1 MILLISLLFW
11 NYWHVQENDMESIAM
26 KHAVIVN
33 TKLVTHYLVIVVM
46 VVNLTG
52 KVTNVHKE

>member
-1 MILLISLLFW
+1 
-11 NYWHVQENDMESIAM
+11 MESTVM
-26 KHAVIVN
+26 KHEVIVN
-33 TKLVTHYLVIVVM
+33 TKLVTQYRVIVAT

>member
-1 MILLISLLFW
+1 
-11 NYWHVQENDMESIAM
+11 MESIVM

>member
-1 MILLISLLFW
+1 
-11 NYWHVQENDMESIAM
+11 MESTLM

-33 TKLVTHYLVIVVM
+33 TKLVTHYLVIVVT